1 MLDVGCR
8 MGGAGCS
15 IWDMGCMM
23 WDAGCFM
30 QDMTHEVQKVRCR
43 TQHMSREAVDAPT
56 PEVLKARPDW
66 FLGRLI

>member
-1 MLDVGCR
+1 
-8 MGGAGCS
+8 
-15 IWDMGCMM
+15 
-23 WDAGCFM
+23 M

-56 PEVLKARPDW
+56 LEVLKARPDW